1 MLTITNQCYVQGDDR
16 TLAAN
21 IGAAACYSV
30 GQLEQGGARQL
41 VARAEVVLVEGFFLA
56 HR

>member
-21 IGAAACYSV
+21 IGAAAHYSV

>member
-1 MLTITNQCYVQGDDR
+1 MQGDDR

-21 IGAAACYSV
+21 IGAASCYSV
-30 GQLEQGGARQL
+30 DQLDQGGARQL